1 MTDIEIKTRSIYDE
15 LSPAEQKVAWYF
27 LQNLG
32 SVFDDPI
39 AVLAEKSG
47 VSQVMWVRFC
57 KSLGFSGLKDMK
69 KNLFFQLSQQRAEAS
84 APSMDFLD
92 TRTYSSVEGIISGV
106 EAGSLEAIRST
117 AQIQDTAKI
126 ETVAAKIAQAD
137 CVRLFGVGASGL
149 VASDLYYKLLR
160 VDVDAVF
167 CTDLHVQLTYITG
180 SKPGDVAIF
189 FSNSGRPRYSS
200 WRRRRATA
208 EPASSR
214 LPSTEQTSWPI
225 WRTMCCPPR
234 RRSCSSAAAP
244 QAADWLRSLWWT
256 CSSPRSATR
265 TTPPW
270 PSRWRRAIPS
280 AASTMPDKRGE
291 RRMKITGFRIGLV
304 SARLRV
310 PFKTALRT
318 VDSVEDVIVE
328 LETSTGQI
336 GRGEAPP
343 TAAITGE
350 TLDSIIAALRDH
362 ICPKLVGRD
371 ISDFEELQSTVQTAI
386 VGNSSAKAAADI
398 ALWDLYAQD
407 CGLPLYKL
415 LGGSTPRLE
424 TDLTI
429 SVNSPDTMAK
439 DAEYGIN
446 NGYNVLKTKVGIDP
460 ELDLARLRAVRG
472 AAKDARIRID
482 ANQAWTPKQ
491 AVRLLNQMQDAGL
504 DIELVEQPVKANDL
518 EGLKFVTTNS
528 PVPVLAD
535 ESVFTPR
542 NALRIMQERAADMVN
557 IKLMKCGGITNA
569 LRIVSAAE
577 VYGVECMMGC
587 MLETKVSVTAAA
599 HLACARK
606 IITRIDLDGPAL
618 CTEDPVTGGAMFNGP
633 EITLPDAPG
642 LGISGIENLRYIV

>member
-167 CTDLHVQLTYITG
+167 CTDLHVQLTYIT
-180 SKPGDVAIF
+180 
-189 FSNSGRPRYSS
+189 
-200 WRRRRATA
+200 
-208 EPASSR
+208 
-214 LPSTEQTSWPI
+214 SWPI

-244 QAADWLRSLWWT
+244 QAAGWPRSLWWT

-280 AASTMPDKRGE
+280 AASTTPDKRGE

-350 TLDSIIAALRDH
+350 TLGSIIAALRDH

-371 ISDFEELQSTVQTAI
+371 ISDFEELQIAVQTAI

-415 LGGSTPRLE
+415 LGGGTPRLE

-429 SVNSPDTMAK
+429 SVNSPEIMAK

-460 ELDLARLRAVRG
+460 ELDFARLRAVRG

-542 NALRIMQERAADMVN
+542 DALRIMQERAADMVN

-569 LRIVSAAE
+569 LRIASAAE

-587 MLETKVSVTAAA
+587 MLEAKVSVTAAA

-618 CTEDPVTGGAMFNGP
+618 CTEDPVTGGALFNGP

-642 LGISGIENLRYIV
+642 LGISGIENLLYIV

>member
-1 MTDIEIKTRSIYDE
+1 
-15 LSPAEQKVAWYF
+15 
-27 LQNLG
+27 
-32 SVFDDPI
+32 
-39 AVLAEKSG
+39 
-47 VSQVMWVRFC
+47 
-57 KSLGFSGLKDMK
+57 
-69 KNLFFQLSQQRAEAS
+69 
-84 APSMDFLD
+84 
-92 TRTYSSVEGIISGV
+92 
-106 EAGSLEAIRST
+106 
-117 AQIQDTAKI
+117 
-126 ETVAAKIAQAD
+126 
-137 CVRLFGVGASGL
+137 
-149 VASDLYYKLLR
+149 
-160 VDVDAVF
+160 
-167 CTDLHVQLTYITG
+167 
-180 SKPGDVAIF
+180 
-189 FSNSGRPRYSS
+189 
-200 WRRRRATA
+200 
-208 EPASSR
+208 
-214 LPSTEQTSWPI
+214 
-225 WRTMCCPPR
+225 
-234 RRSCSSAAAP
+234 
-244 QAADWLRSLWWT
+244 
-256 CSSPRSATR
+256 
-265 TTPPW
+265 
-270 PSRWRRAIPS
+270 
-280 AASTMPDKRGE
+280 
-291 RRMKITGFRIGLV
+291 MKITGFRIGLV

-415 LGGSTPRLE
+415 LGGGTPRLE

-429 SVNSPDTMAK
+429 SVNSPDIMAK
-439 DAEYGIN
+439 DTEYGIN